1 MDFVVRAVSTL
12 PKVTGSVV
20 ESNNW
25 RLHEGYP
32 AVDWSLVARL
42 SVLVVGARAAN
53 WDLDDWVRCGDESGL
68 FGPDSRLWEEFF
80 TQPLTI
86 GSEGSWVDGR
96 HRAALI
102 AASGAHQI
110 VVADP
115 RWRPPENDSG

>member
-53 WDLDDWVRCGDESGL
+53 WDLDDWVRRRERSLRPRFSSVGGVLHTAADYWERRLLGGRPSPRCADCSVGSASDCRSGS
-68 FGPDSRLWEEFF
+68 PMATPWE
-80 TQPLTI
+80 
-86 GSEGSWVDGR
+86 
-96 HRAALI
+96 
-102 AASGAHQI
+102 
-110 VVADP
+110 
-115 RWRPPENDSG
+115 